1 MIITPSEVVER
12 PAKRALLGLLNL
24 AVIFAAVC
32 VLWYV
37 FLHPNGLL
45 ALYTPMYG
53 FSLLVALVAMIVLVC
68 KVLNFYPLVDS
79 PRGSVTR
86 GIVLTVIALV
96 LMLVVVYGFFW
107 GFIGRFGITYFSPQA
122 IIDTGGVGAEIFN
135 ARENAS
141 TAIIYLFTTFLWIAL
156 YWSAGFDRWP
166 WKDASMGGAAL
177 GRLGV
182 IGLLTVIAY
191 VVLFHPHVSYLFY
204 PAQTMAGV
212 EPWWA
217 SWAMTSS
224 AYYNLGLML
233 CMVLWIVIT
242 DVLWEGYPWRLFDP
256 EGDGSLGRGLAMLV
270 GTTGL
275 GAVTFTIMLYVM
287 EVFWFE
293 PFEGG
298 QYTDAPYFRYLHAGE
313 VAGFVILATFIVRT
327 YFAEIFGKAR
337 IWVRAGLRIVL
348 AALGGAVLY
357 LFYYSELSTRL
368 LGRVPGIGQPED
380 TPLVWTL
387 LFLSVVLV
395 QLEFFR
401 RWPLRRGEDA

>member
-1 MIITPSEVVER
+1 MNVRPRER
-12 PAKRALLGLLNL
+12 CSVFINL

-256 EGDGSLGRGLAMLV
+256 EGDGSLGRGLAMLG

>member
-1 MIITPSEVVER
+1 LNVRPRER
-12 PAKRALLGLLNL
+12 CSVFINL

-256 EGDGSLGRGLAMLV
+256 EGDGSLGRGLAMLG